1 MSESA
6 SNNTPILAA
15 IVAAGSLGGL
25 GGHTIGSSGDETLV
39 NASTLESCIEFVRHG
54 RQHERE
60 FCEIEKLKLLLE
72 CDK

>member
-1 MSESA
+1 MSEST

>member
-1 MSESA
+1 MPENA

-25 GGHTIGSSGDETLV
+25 GGHTIGSSSEETLV
-39 NASTLESCIEFVRHG
+39 NASTLESCIECVRHG

>member
-6 SNNTPILAA
+6 SNNTPLLAA

>member
-1 MSESA
+1 MPENA
-6 SNNTPILAA
+6 SNNTPLLAA
-15 IVAAGSLGGL
+15 VVASASIGGL

>member
-1 MSESA
+1 MPEST

>member
-1 MSESA
+1 MPESA
-6 SNNTPILAA
+6 SNNAPILAA

>member
-6 SNNTPILAA
+6 SNNTPLLAA
-15 IVAAGSLGGL
+15 VVAAGSLGGL

>member
-1 MSESA
+1 MPENA

>member
-1 MSESA
+1 MPENA

-25 GGHTIGSSGDETLV
+25 GGHTIGSSSEETLV
-39 NASTLESCIEFVRHG
+39 NASTLESCIEFGRHG